1 MKNTMQKHQEA
12 EIPEDAD
19 EQSLISVLLS
29 PSQLLARWYLGIG
42 AFGLLLAILNL
53 AGQAHPTYRISWA
66 GLLTMEYTNAAFGLK
81 STAPAFVAS
90 DFVFILMCGGLVALA
105 LKTINAQEGGIA
117 GFFSSMVKNDLWVS
131 LASTEVGGWYLTGA
145 AWCIL
150 SGIVFYIFW
159 GISYMAWVDPGVYV
173 VTIALISSG
182 IGMKILSGLDE
193 ED

>member
-1 MKNTMQKHQEA
+1 MKNTMQKRQEA
-12 EIPEDAD
+12 EIAEDAD
-19 EQSLISVLLS
+19 EQSLISLLLS
-29 PSQLLARWYLGIG
+29 PSQLLARWYLAIG

-53 AGQAHPTYRISWA
+53 LGQAHPSYRISWA
-66 GLLTMEYTNAAFGLK
+66 GLLTMEFTNAAFGLK

-90 DFVFILMCGGLVALA
+90 DLVFILLCGGLVALA
-105 LKTINAQEGGIA
+105 LKSINSQEDGIA

-150 SGIVFYIFW
+150 SGIVFYTYW

-173 VTIALISSG
+173 VTIALIASG
-182 IGMKILSGLDE
+182 MGMKILSGLE
-193 ED
+193 EEV